1 MLLIIAALITWT
13 VIPKPPLAP
22 FGGRIEVTIVA
33 GNLTLTATDVAY
45 RCVNPSSG
53 EPNGELSI
61 EYTYRLSNLGD
72 SEAAVAVLLVID
84 GSIVA
89 QQPYNLDPH
98 QVINDTIGIGMV
110 YNRSCQTL
118 GAGLG
123 LSVTHSG

>member
-1 MLLIIAALITWT
+1 M
-13 VIPKPPLAP
+13 PKPPLAP

-33 GNLTLTATDVAY
+33 GNLTLTATDLAY
-45 RCVNPSSG
+45 RCVSPSSG
-53 EPNGELSI
+53 EPSGTLSI
-61 EYTYRLSNLGD
+61 EYTYRLSNVGD
-72 SEAAVAVLLVID
+72 SGAAVAVLLVID

-89 QQPYNLDPH
+89 RQPYNLASH
-98 QVINDTIGIGMV
+98 QVIHDTIGTSMA